1 MRCPICGSDSI
12 EILKSK
18 NESSKTQEIEKLIL
32 KCNDCETVF
41 RKTLTHD
48 KPTNFRVIISEHE
61 KSKKDFIQIYPDEM
75 LSVGDILKVG
85 EENVK
90 ITSLENKRG
99 ARVNKT
105 QAFNLVTIWAS
116 SQDIPAR
123 FGISID
129 YHGRVLSKKVDV
141 ERDFIITIGDVVKI
155 EDVYFRINSLKTIE
169 RKMRKGFAV
178 ASVIK
183 RVYGKPLPHKVPY
196 RYDLTS
202 NIVKSSD

>member
-1 MRCPICGSDSI
+1 MRCPICGSDYI